1 MQTFTEEQIEA
12 QVKADYEAVA
22 GKVILLTEVECYD
35 ENNDSVTVECDPPVV
50 ARVIP
55 YAGGANDECVVRWM
69 DDEACDPVYEIA
81 ILEHHP
87 AFDEA
92 RARPSWIYGTS
103 RCTTGEVGMS
113 PYVIADEVLQERF
126 RGAEEVVYD
135 YRSGQPARVTSP
147 TMR

>member
-1 MQTFTEEQIEA
+1 MAKFTEEQITE
-12 QVKADYEAVA
+12 QVKADYEAVV
-22 GKVILLTEVECYD
+22 GKVILLGVVECYD

-87 AFDEA
+87 AFDAA

-103 RCTTGEVGMS
+103 RCTTGEVD
-113 PYVIADEVLQERF
+113 PAAFTIADEVAQDRY
-126 RGAEEVVYD
+126 RDAEPYEYD
-135 YRSGQPARVTSP
+135 YRSELAKASGPSIR
-147 TMR
+147 